1 MLPTRPSRL
10 LDTMDTSGCRK
21 QLVVDHEICML
32 NILDTSGQEEL
43 GVLRNQS
50 LCEGEGFLF
59 VFDVNNAESLNTFAE
74 WRELIKRVK
83 EKEKVSSES

>member
-1 MLPTRPSRL
+1 MFLYFWEKRIILLFLKKFLVISDIALTMSR
-10 LDTMDTSGCRK
+10 
-21 QLVVDHEICML
+21 
-32 NILDTSGQEEL
+32 
-43 GVLRNQS
+43 
-50 LCEGEGFLF
+50 EGEGFLF